1 MSEVLETE
9 NLYISIGC
17 EEISLDYTPN
27 KETAGE
33 DILKAVRFLE
43 KHGITDETIALV
55 IDSMISAL
63 LETEKSGRAMK
74 LMTEIPL
81 SDDDFSY
88 CD

>member
-27 KETAGE
+27 KETGGK
-33 DILKAVRFLE
+33 DVIKAVRFLE

-55 IDSMISAL
+55 IDSMISAF
-63 LETEKSGRAMK
+63 LESEKSGRVMK

-81 SDDDFSY
+81 SEYDFNY